1 MKVEVITTG
10 TELLLG
16 EILNTNFTWL
26 AQQLNLRGFD
36 VLYQTTVGDNPK
48 RMKEILDIAA
58 KRADIIITS
67 GGLGPTRGDITK
79 EMIAEHCGV
88 DMYMNLEVWN
98 HIHDLLSKRN
108 ICIAENNEKQAL
120 VPSGAIV
127 LHNEAGTAPGLILE
141 HGGKTFI
148 MLPGPPFELKNVCEK
163 ELFPYFEQRF
173 PHLGIIK
180 SHTLKLLGIGE
191 SNLAEMLDDIIVH
204 QSNPTI
210 ALYARRGEILIRL
223 TAKASTEEGA
233 DALIANMQEKVE
245 KVVGTYV
252 YGYDDETLPEVLG
265 KELLSRQQTIAFAE
279 SCTGGLV
286 SSMMTDVP
294 GSSEYLKGSVISYT
308 DVIKNQVI
316 HVSKT
321 TLSKK
326 GAVSEETAIEMA
338 RGAREVIGSDI
349 AISIT
354 GLAGPGGGTRKKPV
368 GLVYIAVADA
378 NGEACRK
385 FNFGGTRTQIK
396 HRAAMAAMGF
406 ALDRLKESSHT
417 NAEETIHDHDA
428 DR

>member
-16 EILNTNFTWL
+16 EIINTNFTWL
-26 AQQLNLRGFD
+26 AQELNRRGFD
-36 VLYQTTVGDNPK
+36 VLYQTTVGDNPA
-48 RMKEILDIAA
+48 RMKEVLDIAVS
-58 KRADIIITS
+58 RADIIITS

-79 EMIAEHCGV
+79 EMIAEYCGV

-98 HIHDLLSKRN
+98 HIHDLLSRRN
-108 ICIAENNEKQAL
+108 ICIASNNEKQAL

-127 LHNEAGTAPGLILE
+127 LHNEVGTAPGLILE
-141 HGGKTFI
+141 HGDKTFI
-148 MLPGPPFELKNVCEK
+148 MLPGPPFELKHVCEK

-191 SNLAEMLDDIIVH
+191 SNLAEKLDDIIVH

-210 ALYARRGEILIRL
+210 ALYARRGELLVRL
-223 TAKASTEEGA
+223 TAKASSEEEA
-233 DALIANMQEKVE
+233 DALIADMQRQVE
-245 KVVGTYV
+245 KIVGTYV
-252 YGYDDETLPEVLG
+252 YGYDNDTLPEVLG
-265 KELLSRQQTIAFAE
+265 KELLARQQTIAFAE
-279 SCTGGLV
+279 SCTGGLA

-294 GSSEYLKGSVISYT
+294 GSSEYVKGSVISYT
-308 DVIKNQVI
+308 DEVKNQVI

-321 TLSKK
+321 TLAKK
-326 GAVSEETAIEMA
+326 GAVSEETALEMA
-338 RGAREVIGSDI
+338 KGAREAIGSDM
-349 AISIT
+349 AVSIT

-385 FNFGGTRTQIK
+385 FSFGGTRTQIK
-396 HRAAMAAMGF
+396 YRAAMAALGF
-406 ALDRLKESSHT
+406 ALDRLRESTQT
-417 NAEETIHDHDA
+417 NAEEMIHDHDA

>member
-1 MKVEVITTG
+1 LKVEVITTG

-16 EILNTNFTWL
+16 EIINTNFTWL
-26 AQQLNLRGFD
+26 AQELNRRGFD
-36 VLYQTTVGDNPK
+36 VLYQTTVGDNPA
-48 RMKEILDIAA
+48 RMKEVLDIAVS
-58 KRADIIITS
+58 RADIIITS

-79 EMIAEHCGV
+79 EMIAEYCGV

-98 HIHDLLSKRN
+98 HIHDLLSRRN
-108 ICIAENNEKQAL
+108 ICIASNNEKQAL

-127 LHNEAGTAPGLILE
+127 LHNEVGTAPGLILE
-141 HGGKTFI
+141 HGDKTFI
-148 MLPGPPFELKNVCEK
+148 MLPGPPFELKHVCEK

-191 SNLAEMLDDIIVH
+191 SNLAEKLDDIIVH

-210 ALYARRGEILIRL
+210 ALYARRGELLVRL
-223 TAKASTEEGA
+223 TAKASSEEEA
-233 DALIANMQEKVE
+233 DALIADMQRQVE
-245 KVVGTYV
+245 KIVGTYV
-252 YGYDDETLPEVLG
+252 YGYDNDTLPEVLG
-265 KELLSRQQTIAFAE
+265 KELLARQQTIAFAE
-279 SCTGGLV
+279 SCTGGLA

-294 GSSEYLKGSVISYT
+294 GSSEYVKGSVISYT
-308 DVIKNQVI
+308 DEVKNQVI

-321 TLSKK
+321 TLAKK
-326 GAVSEETAIEMA
+326 GAVSEETALEMA
-338 RGAREVIGSDI
+338 KGAREAIGSDM
-349 AISIT
+349 AVSIT

-385 FNFGGTRTQIK
+385 FSFGGTRTQIK
-396 HRAAMAAMGF
+396 YRAAMAALGF
-406 ALDRLKESSHT
+406 ALDRLRESTQT
-417 NAEETIHDHDA
+417 NAEEMIHDHDA

>member
-1 MKVEVITTG
+1 MKVEIITTG

-16 EILNTNFTWL
+16 EIVNTNFTWL
-26 AQQLNLRGFD
+26 AQELNRRGFD
-36 VLYQTTVGDNPK
+36 VLYQTTVGDNPA
-48 RMKEILDIAA
+48 RMKEVLDIAVG
-58 KRADIIITS
+58 RADIVITS

-79 EMIAEHCGV
+79 EMVAEYCGT

-108 ICIAENNEKQAL
+108 ICIASNNEKQAL

-127 LHNEAGTAPGLILE
+127 LHNGAGTAPGLVLE
-141 HGGKTFI
+141 HGDTTFV
-148 MLPGPPFELKNVCEK
+148 MLPGPPVELKHVCEK

-210 ALYARRGEILIRL
+210 ALYARRGELLIRL
-223 TAKASTEEGA
+223 TAKASSEEEA
-233 DALIANMQEKVE
+233 DKLIADMQEKVE
-245 KVVGTYV
+245 RIVGTYV
-252 YGYDDETLPEVLG
+252 YGYDNDTLPEVLG

-279 SCTGGLV
+279 SCTGGLA

-294 GSSEYLKGSVISYT
+294 GSSEYVKGSVISYT
-308 DVIKNQVI
+308 NEVKNTVIN
-316 HVSKT
+316 VSKT
-321 TLSKK
+321 TLAKK
-326 GAVSEETAIEMA
+326 GAVSEETALEMA
-338 RGAREVIGSDI
+338 KGAREVIGSDM
-349 AISIT
+349 AVSIT

-385 FNFGGTRTQIK
+385 FNYGGTRTQIK
-396 HRAAMAAMGF
+396 YRAAMAALGF
-406 ALDRLKESSHT
+406 ALDRLKESSQT
-417 NAEETIHDHDA
+417 NAEEMIHDHDA

>member
-16 EILNTNFTWL
+16 EIINTNFTWL
-26 AQQLNLRGFD
+26 AQELNRRGFD
-36 VLYQTTVGDNPK
+36 VLYQTTVGDNPA
-48 RMKEILDIAA
+48 RMKEVLGIAA
-58 KRADIIITS
+58 SRADIIITS

-79 EMIAEHCGV
+79 EMIAEYCGV

-98 HIHDLLSKRN
+98 HIHDLLTRRN
-108 ICIAENNEKQAL
+108 ICIASNNEKQAL

-127 LHNEAGTAPGLILE
+127 LHNEVGTAPGLILE
-141 HGGKTFI
+141 HGDKTFI
-148 MLPGPPFELKNVCEK
+148 MLPGPPFELKHVCEK

-191 SNLAEMLDDIIVH
+191 SNLAEKLDDLIVH

-210 ALYARRGEILIRL
+210 ALYARRGELLVRL
-223 TAKASTEEGA
+223 TAKASSEEEA
-233 DALIANMQEKVE
+233 DTLIADMQDQVE
-245 KVVGTYV
+245 KIVGTYV
-252 YGYDDETLPEVLG
+252 YGYDNDTLPEVLG
-265 KELLSRQQTIAFAE
+265 KELLSLQQTIAFAE
-279 SCTGGLV
+279 SCTGGLA

-294 GSSEYLKGSVISYT
+294 GSSEYVKGSVISYT
-308 DVIKNQVI
+308 DEIKNQVI

-321 TLSKK
+321 TLAKK
-326 GAVSEETAIEMA
+326 GAVSEETALEMA
-338 RGAREVIGSDI
+338 KGAREVIGSDM
-349 AISIT
+349 AVSIT

-378 NGEACRK
+378 KGEVCRK

-396 HRAAMAAMGF
+396 YRAAMAALGF
-406 ALDRLKESSHT
+406 ALDRLKESSQT
-417 NAEETIHDHDA
+417 NAEEVIHDHDA
-428 DR
+428 ER